1 MKLIVSHSKNAASL
15 YVAKSVY
22 NHGVRSSKIV
32 EHLGTEKELREKLDG
47 QDPYVW
53 AKEYVKKLTQDEKEN
68 SRKVIVSYSPTRQ
81 IPMNVKRS
89 YHGGYLF
96 LQKIYHQL
104 KLDDICKDISTR
116 HPFRYDFNSI
126 LSRLIY
132 GRVIFPASKSATYEL
147 TKNFIQPPA
156 FDEHHIY
163 RALSVI
169 AAEGDYIQA
178 QLYKN
183 SKKVVPRNTG
193 VLFYDCTNFF
203 FESEQEEGLKQYGK
217 GKENRPNPI
226 VQMGLFLDG
235 NGIPLALSITKGNTN
250 EQVTL
255 KPLEKKILSDFGLS
269 KFIVCTDAGLSSTAN
284 RKFNNINGRGFITT
298 QSIKKLKKTLKEW
311 ALDPSGWMITPEK
324 EMTIVG
330 NQKPVTY
337 DISLLLDYP
346 DKPDE
351 NDPAFSEKA
360 LQDYR
365 NRRNHFKNLTFYKE
379 RWLKEDGL
387 EQKLIVTFSLKY
399 CDYQRMIRRRQ
410 VERAEKLI
418 GQSPAKIKKKGQND
432 YRRFVNQQTCT
443 KEGEVTSHEFYELNE
458 TLIREEMQY
467 DGFYAVCTNL
477 EDPVSEIVAIN
488 KGRWEIEESFR
499 IMKSEFKSRP
509 VFVSRDDRIEAHFI
523 TCFLALMIYR
533 LLEKTLNKELD
544 EKKQDHSTEHYTCSE
559 IIQTLREMNFYK
571 IEHEGYV
578 PVYQRTALTDA
589 LHDTF
594 GFRTDYE
601 IVNETMMKKIKKFT
615 TT

>member
-1 MKLIVSHSKNAASL
+1 MKLIVSRSKNAASL

-22 NHGVRSSKIV
+22 NNGVRSSKIV
-32 EHLGTEKELREKLDG
+32 EHLGTEKELREKLG
-47 QDPYVW
+47 GIDPYVW
-53 AKEYVKKLTQDEKEN
+53 AKEYVKKLTQEEKEN
-68 SRKVIVSYSPTRQ
+68 SRKMIVSYSPARQ
-81 IPMNVKRS
+81 IPMHVKRS

-104 KLDDICKDISTR
+104 RLDDICKDISAR
-116 HPFRYDFNSI
+116 HQFHYDFNSI

-132 GRVIFPASKSATYEL
+132 GRVLFPASKSATCEL
-147 TKNFIQPPA
+147 TNNFIQPPS

-183 SKKVVPRNTG
+183 SKKVFPRNTG

-255 KPLEKKILSDFGLS
+255 KPLEKKILSDFDLS

-298 QSIKKLKKTLKEW
+298 QSIKKLKKSLKEW
-311 ALDPSGWMITPEK
+311 ALSPSGWRVTPATDT
-324 EMTIVG
+324 TIDE
-330 NQKPVTY
+330 NQKTVTY
-337 DISLLLDYP
+337 NISALLDYP

-351 NDPAFSEKA
+351 NNPDLDEKV
-360 LQDYR
+360 LQAYQ
-365 NRRNHFKNLTFYKE
+365 NRRNRLKALTFYKE
-379 RWLKEDGL
+379 RWIKEDGL

-410 VERAEKLI
+410 IERAQKLI
-418 GQSPAKIKKKGQND
+418 RQSPSKIKKKGQND
-432 YRRFVNQQTCT
+432 YRCFVNQQTCT
-443 KEGEVTSHEFYELNE
+443 KEGEVASHEFYEINE
-458 TLIREEMQY
+458 TLIQEEMQY

-533 LLEKTLNKELD
+533 LLEKTLNKEFD
-544 EKKQDHSTEHYTCSE
+544 KTRPDKPEEHYTCSE
-559 IIQTLREMNFYK
+559 IIQTLRGMNFYK

-578 PVYQRTALTDA
+578 PVYERTALTDA

-601 IVNETMMKKIKKFT
+601 IVNENMMKKIKKLT